1 MRAFSFLFSAPCLRK
16 ALISTI
22 CIIRPT
28 KRNRAYKVHNEETF
42 RNFQAS
48 LEALKQIIRDQRT
61 VIGAVQHERDL
72 LAVGY
77 VEAMKECEELKAL
90 LKASND
96 SDTPCSK
103 HG

>member
-1 MRAFSFLFSAPCLRK
+1 M
-16 ALISTI
+16 
-22 CIIRPT
+22 
-28 KRNRAYKVHNEETF
+28 HNEETL
-42 RNFQAS
+42 RNIEAS

-72 LAVGY
+72 LAAGY
-77 VEAMKECEELKAL
+77 VEAIKECEELKVL

-96 SDTPCSK
+96 SDTSGSK

>member
-1 MRAFSFLFSAPCLRK
+1 M
-16 ALISTI
+16 
-22 CIIRPT
+22 
-28 KRNRAYKVHNEETF
+28 HNDETF
-42 RNFQAS
+42 KNLEAS
-48 LEALKQIIRDQRT
+48 LEALKQIIRDQRA

-72 LAVGY
+72 LAAGY

-96 SDTPCSK
+96 SDASGSK

>member
-1 MRAFSFLFSAPCLRK
+1 MR
-16 ALISTI
+16 
-22 CIIRPT
+22 IIPR
-28 KRNRAYKVHNEETF
+28 RNKTGTYEVHNEETF
-42 RNFQAS
+42 RNLEAS

-72 LAVGY
+72 LAAGY

-90 LKASND
+90 LKGSND
-96 SDTPCSK
+96 SDTSGSK

>member
-1 MRAFSFLFSAPCLRK
+1 
-16 ALISTI
+16 
-22 CIIRPT
+22 
-28 KRNRAYKVHNEETF
+28 VHNEETF
-42 RNFQAS
+42 RNLEAS

-77 VEAMKECEELKAL
+77 VEAMKDCEDLKAL

-96 SDTPCSK
+96 SETFGSK